1 MKRDKISLKQNI
13 FDLAPGASSF
23 FLILTDNVEN
33 GNEKKS
39 LNIKKAKKFWE
50 WDWKIWRQ
58 ILTSPFDYFEKGNS
72 KIEFP
77 ASRLSNNC

>member
-39 LNIKKAKKFWE
+39 LNIKKAKKLF
-50 WDWKIWRQ
+50 
-58 ILTSPFDYFEKGNS
+58 
-72 KIEFP
+72 
-77 ASRLSNNC
+77 